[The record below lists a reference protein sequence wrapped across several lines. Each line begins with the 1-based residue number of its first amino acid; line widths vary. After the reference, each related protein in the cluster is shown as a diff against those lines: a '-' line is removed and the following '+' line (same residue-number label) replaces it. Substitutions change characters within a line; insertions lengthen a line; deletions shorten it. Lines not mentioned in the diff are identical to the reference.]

1 MALGGGCDE
10 EADSRSA
17 ALPIALVL
25 VGRTPLVAQAKI
37 RIAIWSFENNAEQ
50 HWSFS
55 NQLGPAARN
64 QIETYLSE
72 NPTLSGRFS
81 VIERQKLDLVMK
93 EQGLSSAGVLNPQS
107 AAKMGKILGVKYIL
121 TGAIDKF
128 SINTTRGAIGKLG
141 VGGNLAQAD
150 ATINVRG
157 S

>member
-1 MALGGGCDE
+1 MKKLSLAVLV
-10 EADSRSA
+10 
-17 ALPIALVL
+17 LPWVLVL
-25 VGRTPLVAQAKI
+25 VTPELLVAQAKV
-37 RIAIWSFENNAEQ
+37 RIAIWNFQNNAEQ
-50 HWSFS
+50 QWSFS
-55 NQLGPAARN
+55 SNLGPAVRN
-64 QIETYLSE
+64 QIEASLAEDPALSA
-72 NPTLSGRFS
+72 RFS
-81 VIERQKLDLVMK
+81 ILEREKLDLVMK
-93 EQGLSSAGVLNPQS
+93 EQGLSAAGAVDPQT